1 MVQTAKARD
10 LSSRTDD
17 FVSTALGTRAGTYLR
32 RFWNPVYHAT
42 DLKVGRPVPL
52 RIMSEN
58 YTLYRGEGGDVFL
71 VQARCPHRGAQ
82 LSAGSVE
89 GNALRCFYHGW
100 KFDGDGRC
108 LEQPADESRFC
119 ERVSIA
125 TWPTREYLGLIFA
138 YLGEDNLSELPLYP
152 EFERFVG
159 LLEIDSYLRR
169 CNYFQNIDNALDMS
183 HVAFAHG
190 NNRVSY
196 DKIGLGRS
204 LQAEVSKEAEVHQ
217 KNLDAIKEACRL
229 IRDKCIVPRSLAED
243 RRYAADVDRLSTE
256 LARQR
261 EERKILQSQI
271 DELVKTDHSDVA
283 GLDQKVRIAE
293 RTVTEAGKS
302 LRSARDGNQIYRL
315 VASWYGVSTSDVTEE
330 QFATGRWVFATF
342 SAVAVALAGSIA
354 ALVYYARNR
363 IPGAP
368 SFLGNFVVK
377 LLNAR
382 RRYFARKR
390 KPLKVEV
397 PGPERVIY
405 RDGKEPPL
413 VVEKFVD
420 RLIDHIVLIPRWG
433 IWNPTYINSLIRS
446 GKRNV
451 AEHDDPADGTSN
463 VTQLKKKVN

>member
-1 MVQTAKARD
+1 MMSKNATILIAFAWAMEIVGVTCGMINSTYTTFGEDLPKTFPEYIPVVPMVALAVAEFGRVPLASVLYHKHKLMQGIAI
-10 LSSRTDD
+10 LGI
-17 FVSTALGTRAGTYLR
+17 VALGYLAVENWTFGFERIVDLRLKSVNTASRELSRAEADLATLVDQSKRMTTSNGQKRDELR
-32 RFWNPVYHAT
+32 R
-42 DLKVGRPVPL
+42 G
-52 RIMSEN
+52 
-58 YTLYRGEGGDVFL
+58 
-71 VQARCPHRGAQ
+71 
-82 LSAGSVE
+82 VE
-89 GNALRCFYHGW
+89 QRDA
-100 KFDGDGRC
+100 
-108 LEQPADESRFC
+108 
-119 ERVSIA
+119 SIA
-125 TWPTREYLGLIFA
+125 E
-138 YLGEDNLSELPLYP
+138 LSTQ
-152 EFERFVG
+152 
-159 LLEIDSYLRR
+159 I
-169 CNYFQNIDNALDMS
+169 
-183 HVAFAHG
+183 
-190 NNRVSY
+190 
-196 DKIGLGRS
+196 
-204 LQAEVSKEAEVHQ
+204 SKEAGVHQ

-271 DELVKTDHSDVA
+271 DELVKKDHSDVA
-283 GLDQKVRIAE
+283 GLDKKVRIAE

>member
-1 MVQTAKARD
+1 MMSKNATILIAFAWAMEIVGVTCGMINSTYTTFGEDLPKTFPEYIPVVPMVALAVAEFGRVPLASVLYHKHKLMQGIAI
-10 LSSRTDD
+10 LGI
-17 FVSTALGTRAGTYLR
+17 VALGYLAVENWTFGFERIVDLRLKSVNTASRELSRAEADLATLVDQSRRMTTSNGQKRDELR
-32 RFWNPVYHAT
+32 
-42 DLKVGRPVPL
+42 
-52 RIMSEN
+52 
-58 YTLYRGEGGDVFL
+58 GG
-71 VQARCPHRGAQ
+71 
-82 LSAGSVE
+82 VE
-89 GNALRCFYHGW
+89 QRDA
-100 KFDGDGRC
+100 
-108 LEQPADESRFC
+108 
-119 ERVSIA
+119 SIA
-125 TWPTREYLGLIFA
+125 K
-138 YLGEDNLSELPLYP
+138 LSTQ
-152 EFERFVG
+152 
-159 LLEIDSYLRR
+159 I
-169 CNYFQNIDNALDMS
+169 
-183 HVAFAHG
+183 
-190 NNRVSY
+190 
-196 DKIGLGRS
+196 
-204 LQAEVSKEAEVHQ
+204 SKEAEVHQ

-405 RDGKEPPL
+405 RDGKEPPV

-446 GKRNV
+446 GKRSV
-451 AEHDDPADGTSN
+451 ADHDDPADSVSN
-463 VTQLKKKVN
+463 VTQLKKRVN